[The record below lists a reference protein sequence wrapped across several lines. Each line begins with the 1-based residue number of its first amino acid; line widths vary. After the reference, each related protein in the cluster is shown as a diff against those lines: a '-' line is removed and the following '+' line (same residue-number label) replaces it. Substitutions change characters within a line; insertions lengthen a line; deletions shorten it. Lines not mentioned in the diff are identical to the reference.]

1 MRSSRSFVL
10 AILGALA
17 LTSRAEAAPPQ
28 ASATPPR
35 AGAPAKGAPSA
46 PKAAAPTKPS
56 AAGKAM
62 PPASSPSAPK
72 RTARVAE
79 SSVRRSIAG
88 GPTFEEAALGADT
101 PELRALAQA
110 ERELFPPS
118 QRDPYSAWPEDL
130 PLPVWASPDKPRV
143 HASGL
148 PPAPPPSSPPF
159 AAPDGKSLA
168 WLSTLELSDLPVR
181 WDPRVVRYLEFF
193 KDDPR
198 GRATFTLWHKRSGKY
213 RATIQRALRKKGLP
227 EDLALLAM
235 IESGFDPS
243 ARSPVGALGLWQFM
257 PETGKVYGLFQDRWA
272 DQRMSIEAASEAA
285 ADHLADLN
293 RRFGSWELAMAA
305 YNMGYGGLVQ
315 VIRRYNTN
323 DYWTLAKFEG
333 ALPWETTLYVPKIV
347 AAALV
352 SRNLAAFGFHETS
365 VEPALEGEELSV
377 PAGVALSAV
386 AQACGVST
394 RDIEVLNPELRASRT
409 PPTVESWPVK
419 VPVGK
424 QASCASALA
433 RSRGASS
440 PKLEAYVV
448 RFGESLKDVAQAR
461 KVSLAKLVELN
472 NIGPSEI
479 IRGGTVLLVP
489 PMGSST
495 EMPSAEASKKAA
507 ERPTVVVPE
516 EPFALPDRRRVFYRV
531 QVGDSLKEVAAAFRV
546 TPDELRRWNDID
558 PSARL
563 VEGMTLQVFAP
574 HRANLSNV
582 VHATERDV
590 RVVVPGTEE
599 FFQAWEEKGR
609 RRSVL
614 AAKAGETL
622 EAIGKRYGITPG
634 LMERIN
640 RKGRSEPL
648 KEGERVV
655 VWSAASKSP
664 PVAAPARPAALPT
677 PAAMPEIPEPN
688 GSAATS
694 VATPSLD
701 TPPSAELGAIAD

>member
-1 MRSSRSFVL
+1 
-10 AILGALA
+10 
-17 LTSRAEAAPPQ
+17 
-28 ASATPPR
+28 
-35 AGAPAKGAPSA
+35 
-46 PKAAAPTKPS
+46 
-56 AAGKAM
+56 
-62 PPASSPSAPK
+62 
-72 RTARVAE
+72 
-79 SSVRRSIAG
+79 VRRSIAG
-88 GPTFEEAALGADT
+88 GPTFDEAALGADT

-118 QRDPYSAWPEDL
+118 QRDPYSVWPEEL

-148 PPAPPPSSPPF
+148 PPAPPPSVPPS
-159 AAPDGKSLA
+159 ATSDGKSLA

-181 WDPRVVRYLEFF
+181 WEPRVVRYLEFF

-213 RATIQRALRKKGLP
+213 RSTIQRALRKKGIP

-235 IESGFDPS
+235 IESGFEPS

-272 DQRMSIEAASEAA
+272 DQRMSIDAASDAA

-323 DYWTLAKFEG
+323 DYWTLSKFEG
-333 ALPWETTLYVPKIV
+333 ALPWETTLYVPKIL
-347 AAALV
+347 AAAIV
-352 SRNLAAFGFHETS
+352 SRNLAAFGFQAMS
-365 VEPALEGEELSV
+365 VEPPLEGEELSV
-377 PAGVALSAV
+377 PAGVALATV
-386 AQACGVST
+386 AQACGVTT

-409 PPTVESWPVK
+409 PPTVEQWPVK
-419 VPVGK
+419 VPAGK
-424 QASCASALA
+424 RATCTPNLA
-433 RSRGASS
+433 RVRGGA
-440 PKLEAYVV
+440 PAKLEAYVV
-448 RFGESLKDVAQAR
+448 RFGESLNDVAQAR
-461 KVSLAKLVELN
+461 KLSVAKIVELN
-472 NIGPSEI
+472 NIGSNEV

-489 PMGSST
+489 PMSV
-495 EMPSAEASKKAA
+495 SAEAPVVQSSKKVA
-507 ERPTVVVPE
+507 ERPTVVVTDE
-516 EPFALPDRRRVFYRV
+516 LFTFPDRRRVFYRI
-531 QVGDSLKEVAAAFRV
+531 QVGDSIKDVATAFRV

-574 HRANLSNV
+574 TSANLSNV
-582 VHATERDV
+582 VHLNEAEV

-599 FFQAWEEKGR
+599 FFQYWEDKGR
-609 RRSVL
+609 RRSIL
-614 AAKAGETL
+614 SAKAGETL
-622 EAIGKRYGITPG
+622 EGIGKRYGVTAG

-640 RKGRSEPL
+640 RKGRAEPL

-655 VWSAASKSP
+655 VWAAGPKGAVQASAPSVRSP
-664 PVAAPARPAALPT
+664 NVPVVTAAPELTAESLAEVP
-677 PAAMPEIPEPN
+677 
-688 GSAATS
+688 STS
-694 VATPSLD
+694 SDIRSTSD
-701 TPPSAELGAIAD
+701 